1 LAMYACF
8 MLAAPEETGCT
19 VWHGMAW
26 HGMAWH
32 GMAWH
37 GMAWHGMA

>member
-1 LAMYACF
+1 
-8 MLAAPEETGCT
+8 
-19 VWHGMAW
+19 MAW

-37 GMAWHGMA
+37 GIEIMMEWKVAVFLGVLVF